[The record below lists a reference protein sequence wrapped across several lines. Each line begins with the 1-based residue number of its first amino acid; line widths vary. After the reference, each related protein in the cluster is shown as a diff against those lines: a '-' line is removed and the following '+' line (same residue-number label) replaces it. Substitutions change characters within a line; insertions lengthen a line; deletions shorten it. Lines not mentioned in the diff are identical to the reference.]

1 MLFQRYN
8 VMYTD
13 PLIDP
18 ILIEAQIKK
27 HLKTESPI
35 PLTFGVNIYTDG
47 GCKNRDAGYG
57 VHGFVFCNT
66 PVKVG
71 CGVTGYSVTDYGY
84 IVNNKLAQG
93 VAVSD
98 MFNLAARGRRD
109 VQIVQ
114 PFAYFDG
121 SGSLM
126 DSTNNIGETVAFI
139 RSVELVERLHRE
151 LAINKVHF
159 CIDSKYVINNILT
172 RFNIIENDWC
182 NRSGPIAN
190 KEYWQEA
197 FSKLEALANLGIEWT
212 IEWVE
217 GHSDNFGN
225 IQADRLATK
234 GRVAAENN
242 YSYDRFNIQPAQGR
256 WGATGVDVKSN
267 PAMYFM
273 MDSKWYYDPLMEH
286 EDRDDGLVPLFLGN
300 HDDHEHAGQP
310 NARDC
315 LSIGLFRNPPKH
327 LLRLVDV
334 ADRLNRLENGYE
346 VRSAFCGVVNNIL
359 KPEFEDQILTDG
371 SGFVLVNAE
380 TKVALTY
387 DEKEIIRSFSPPLL
401 SIQLMNNFMALH
413 DIIDRVV
420 TGKLMPGDYLS
431 DVTHLFY
438 GALESTKNKN
448 LLKVITPNEAS
459 VKAKVGISIPDA
471 NHVYQTSEVEIT
483 LTYGTTAPRYRV
495 FGGIKDHDPKVYV
508 LTTYEPATGFRYHT
522 IVKLSTGEWGIW
534 SNPHGNLQRI

>member
-1 MLFQRYN
+1 
-8 VMYTD
+8 MYTD
-13 PLIDP
+13 PLFEP
-18 ILIEAQIKK
+18 ALLEAQIKK
-27 HLKTESPI
+27 HQKTETPE

-47 GCKNRDAGYG
+47 GCKGRDAGYG
-57 VHGFVFCNT
+57 VHGYVYCNT
-66 PVKVG
+66 PVKTG
-71 CGVTGYSVTDYGY
+71 CGVTGYSTTDHGY
-84 IVNNKLAQG
+84 ILNNKLAQG
-93 VAVSD
+93 VMISD
-98 MFNLAARGRRD
+98 MFDIKNRGPAQ

-114 PFAYFDG
+114 PFVYFDG

-139 RSVELVERLHRE
+139 RSVDLVERLHKE
-151 LAINKVHF
+151 LGINRVHF
-159 CIDSKYVINNILT
+159 MIDSKYVINNVLT
-172 RFNIIENDWC
+172 RFEIINNDWC

-197 FSKLEALANLGIEWT
+197 FAKLEALAYLGIKWT

-234 GRVAAENN
+234 GRVAAANM
-242 YSYDRFNIQPAQGR
+242 YAYDQFTFQPAQGR
-256 WGATGVDVKSN
+256 WGATGVDMKSN
-267 PAMYFM
+267 PALYFM
-273 MDSKWYYDPLMEH
+273 ADSKWYYDPLMEH
-286 EDRDDGLVPLFLGN
+286 EERSDGLIPLFLGN
-300 HDDHEHAGQP
+300 HEDHEHAGQP

-315 LSIGLFRNPPKH
+315 LSIGLLRNPPRH

-334 ADRLNRLENGYE
+334 ADRLNRIDNGYE
-346 VRSAFCGVVNNIL
+346 VRSAFCGNVNNIL
-359 KPEFEDQILTDG
+359 KPEFEDQILNDG
-371 SGFVLVNAE
+371 DGFMLIDQE

-387 DEKEIIRSFSPPLL
+387 EGKEVIRSFSPPLL

-420 TGKLMPGDYLS
+420 SDKLMPGDALT
-431 DVTHLFY
+431 DVTHLFF
-438 GALESTKNKN
+438 GMVESTKNKN
-448 LLKVITPNEAS
+448 VLKVLAPNDVAMRTAVNIS
-459 VKAKVGISIPDA
+459 VPDA
-471 NHVYQTSEVEIT
+471 NHVYQTSTVEIT

-508 LTTYEPATGFRYHT
+508 LTTYEPATGFRFHT
-522 IVKLSTGEWGIW
+522 VVKLSTGEWGIW